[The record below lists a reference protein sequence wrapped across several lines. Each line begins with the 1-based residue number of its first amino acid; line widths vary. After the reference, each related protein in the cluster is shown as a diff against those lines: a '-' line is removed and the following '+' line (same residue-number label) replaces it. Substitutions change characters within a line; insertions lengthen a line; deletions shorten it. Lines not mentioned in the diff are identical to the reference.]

1 MQFVVLSQKMCD
13 LWLFVIILGNRKA
26 ILVKKKNT
34 KKTEKKMKGEYKVN
48 NEMAC
53 MSYNKAIVALNLS
66 DLNRSSHDRL
76 TEYIKPY

>member
-1 MQFVVLSQKMCD
+1 MCD

-26 ILVKKKNT
+26 ILVKKT
-34 KKTEKKMKGEYKVN
+34 KYKKKLRKKMKGEYKVN

-66 DLNRSSHDRL
+66 DLNRPSHNRL
-76 TEYIKPY
+76 TEYIKTY

>member
-1 MQFVVLSQKMCD
+1 
-13 LWLFVIILGNRKA
+13 
-26 ILVKKKNT
+26 
-34 KKTEKKMKGEYKVN
+34 MKGEYKVN